1 MILFLELDDQIII
14 NTNFLLYCFEDMSRL
29 EINYQMS
36 EVFVMGSDEVEDAR
50 IAGMFNCN
58 IGQLPL
64 KYLGVIL
71 HN

>member
-50 IAGMFNCN
+50 IA
-58 IGQLPL
+58 
-64 KYLGVIL
+64 
-71 HN
+71 